1 MFCSQCGTQLDN
13 SATFCPSCGNGV
25 AASGWGAATNDDKE
39 PVQDIAAPRITGSKR
54 KTSFIEWIGIVFGG
68 LIGLLVLALWLSVDS
83 SNATSS
89 SGRAA
94 STRVE
99 AVSPTVATP
108 ITDEDYFKCVTLL
121 NITTSADALQLLD
134 IIVQNVYRASVS
146 DDPIVNMT
154 AGIEKLNNGVTA
166 ETGRWK
172 DIGMENWL
180 PEAEAAC
187 DKVGI
192 ARK

>member
-13 SATFCPSCGNGV
+13 SAKFCPSCGNGV
-25 AASGWGAATNDDKE
+25 AASGLGAATNDDKE

-68 LIGLLVLALWLSVDS
+68 LIGLLVLALWLSDDS

-89 SGRAA
+89 SGRSE

-134 IIVQNVYRASVS
+134 IIVQHGYRASVS